1 MPLRRLL
8 FSATLL
14 LCVFAAADAFAME
27 ADQVTASTLAN
38 SKPHTRNAK
47 DVKQNQKKLNHGQGK
62 KGVANID
69 SLANW
74 TDSFQAEGVDVNN
87 NPQTTW
93 WYNMVGGVPHKKET
107 TTFKA
112 PIVPVSLDLRNADGT
127 PRFVNGH
134 RLFSDATQF
143 VDPVLES
150 PIFEDFSYSSAP
162 GSSTWRRPNGTRYS
176 SPMPIPRRGRW
187 SS

>member
-14 LCVFAAADAFAME
+14 LWVFAAADALAME

-47 DVKQNQKKLNHGQGK
+47 DVKQNQKKLNHGQRK
-62 KGVANID
+62 KGAANID

-74 TDSFQAEGVDVNN
+74 TDSLPADGVDVNN

-93 WYNMVGGVPHKKET
+93 RYNMARE
-107 TTFKA
+107 
-112 PIVPVSLDLRNADGT
+112 
-127 PRFVNGH
+127 
-134 RLFSDATQF
+134 
-143 VDPVLES
+143 
-150 PIFEDFSYSSAP
+150 
-162 GSSTWRRPNGTRYS
+162 
-176 SPMPIPRRGRW
+176 
-187 SS
+187 